1 MLAGERREGFVVE
14 VCFVLSVEIPCI
26 EDQQHRDLSFP
37 LHGLVGELQGF
48 PLITGGRGE
57 AGEFELLTGLLVVV
71 VPLNGLFRQS

>member
-1 MLAGERREGFVVE
+1 MLCV
-14 VCFVLSVEIPCI
+14 
-26 EDQQHRDLSFP
+26 EDQQHRDLPFP

-57 AGEFELLTGLLVVV
+57 AGEFEGLAGLLVVV